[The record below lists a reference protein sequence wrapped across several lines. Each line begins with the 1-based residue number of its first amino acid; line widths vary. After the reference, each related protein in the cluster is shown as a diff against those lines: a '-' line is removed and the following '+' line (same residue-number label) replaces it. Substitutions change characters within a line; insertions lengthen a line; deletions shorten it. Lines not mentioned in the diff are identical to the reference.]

1 MKRLVIWALCTM
13 LFAINT
19 LAQDET
25 DIIEHI
31 GDRYIIHVNALKP
44 DKEMALMDVLLMC
57 PELMSAN
64 GKRLSD
70 DYEIRIDNVVLVM
83 DDEMVLEA
91 LKADEI
97 STIEIYL
104 STSVSIGGGGRFGTI
119 DIYLKEQP
127 AATTSG
133 KFMLEGS
140 TRGNGK
146 AYADIVSRTGDITL
160 RGYALANLRYT
171 RGSLIEYDW
180 FSSRQGV
187 ENVHL
192 NMNWDISE
200 RDNMKVKLSH
210 YYLDS
215 KHRFRDGTS
224 STLTMDERERCWDGV
239 VNYTRT
245 LNDQGATLLAEGGFN
260 YQKPNIEGARYQDCF
275 AYYFTET
282 SIPLNNS
289 LSLLAGWEIDYD
301 NLWAIGHQRQ
311 QMMFNDL
318 YLQFDYA
325 HGPWVL
331 ALGDRFRFINYWHR
345 VYDKGDGS
353 LWNNSRTEH
362 SYLASVGY
370 KARGHCV
377 QGVFSRDY
385 TTPVISNFL
394 TDLDDNSQSI
404 TYGTRFNTCMAYNT
418 EARYTYQ
425 QQDLVLSGSLLHTW
439 ENENPLFDEQY
450 TGLRASA
457 TWHRGCLRLTAGAD
471 YFYGKA
477 TNTDNDIDRH
487 CHFFHLRL
495 LPTLLLGGGLRISS
509 RLLYSSRN
517 DLIID
522 MPAHLYASVK
532 VSKDLGRHCTL
543 SADFHDLAGAPQVS
557 FLQLGT
563 SYDSRALTLGLTYRF

>member
-1 MKRLVIWALCTM
+1 MKALLVLCTLM
-13 LFAINT
+13 CALNSFAQEGT
-19 LAQDET
+19 E
-25 DIIEHI
+25 IIEHI
-31 GDRYIIHVNALKP
+31 GDRYIINVNALKP
-44 DKEMALMDVLLMC
+44 DKEMTLMDVLLTC

-70 DYEIRIDNVVLVM
+70 DYEIRIDNVVLQM

-91 LKADEI
+91 LKANEI

-133 KFMLEGS
+133 KLMLEGS

-200 RDNMKVKLSH
+200 RDNLKAKLSQ
-210 YYLDS
+210 YYIDA
-215 KHRFRDGTS
+215 KHRLRNGTDP
-224 STLTMDERERCWDGV
+224 TLTMDERQRCWEGV

-260 YQKPNIEGARYQDCF
+260 YQNNSIEGARFQDCF
-275 AYYFTET
+275 AYYFTEAN
-282 SIPLNNS
+282 IPLNNS

-301 NLWAIGHQRQ
+301 NLLTTGYDRQ
-311 QMMFNDL
+311 QTMFNDL
-318 YLQFDYA
+318 YVQFDYA
-325 HGPWVL
+325 HGPWVM

-345 VYDKGDGS
+345 LYNLGYGS

-370 KARGHCV
+370 KTGGHFV
-377 QGVFSRDY
+377 QGLFSRDY
-385 TTPVISNFL
+385 TTPVIYNFM
-394 TDLDDNSQSI
+394 DGSDDNEQSMA
-404 TYGTRFNTCMAYNT
+404 YRTRFNTCMVYNT

-425 QQDLVLSGSLLHTW
+425 QEDLVMSGSLLHTW
-439 ENENPLFDEQY
+439 EDNNAAFDERY
-450 TGLRASA
+450 TGFRASA
-457 TWHRGCLRLTAGAD
+457 TWRRGCLRLTAGAD
-471 YFYGKA
+471 YFYGEA
-477 TNTDNDIDRH
+477 TNAENDIKRH

-509 RLLYSSRN
+509 RLLYSSHN

-532 VSKDLGRHCTL
+532 VSKDLGSHCTL
-543 SADFHDLAGAPQVS
+543 YADFHDLAGAPKLSFMQV
-557 FLQLGT
+557 GT